1 MFQTHYRL
9 AVLLVAALLLAA
21 CPRPTPTPGS
31 TPAPTAT
38 DTPAPTATT
47 APTDTPSPPVTGAE
61 PDLADLEAQV
71 AASLGITTSATAT
84 YTIGIEGVRVIPLEN
99 PLDDRPL
106 WLAYTYGLRNFDPLQ
121 NHLLALYTHD
131 GENWLEL
138 AQVELDDSWDPENP
152 AVAPDY
158 VGDGSVAQ
166 VAIEPTHIWVQL
178 EGGVGAHSG
187 VYGLFSYDGSSLS
200 LQVPGFSS
208 SPGVG
213 RLADLNE
220 DGLQEVL
227 LDATDYYV
235 FCYAC
240 GVRKI
245 DYTVWR
251 WDGTQMTPVTL
262 EPLPADAPAD
272 LQAINEQALAL
283 VAAGLWQDALATVEE
298 ALPLS
303 VSDPSETFTWNSA
316 VIRLNAEAKRDAI
329 VDSPYPLLANLFYGD
344 FDAAVEII
352 RDEAWADGAFSPDSP
367 LLVGTVAEGWEEALA
382 EWITTTVEP
391 ALAYNPDLAAA
402 HFLRGWATYVQT
414 QDEAAALPDVQ
425 RAAELAPDDEFYTK
439 SVEFLEG

>member
-1 MFQTHYRL
+1 MSPILYRL
-9 AVLLVAALLLAA
+9 ALLMVAALLLAA

-31 TPAPTAT
+31 TPAPPAT
-38 DTPAPTATT
+38 DTPAPTATP
-47 APTDTPSPPVTGAE
+47 APTETPTPPVTGAE
-61 PDLADLEAQV
+61 ADPADLEALV
-71 AASLGITTSATAT
+71 AASLGITTSETAT
-84 YTIGIEGVRVIPLEN
+84 YTIGIEGVRAIALEN

-121 NHLLALYTHD
+121 NHLLAIYTYD
-131 GENWLEL
+131 GDEWLEL
-138 AQVELDDSWDPENP
+138 AQVELADNGDPENP

-158 VGDGSVAQ
+158 VGDGSVTQ

-187 VYGLFSYDGSSLS
+187 VYGLYSFDGSTLA

-213 RLADLNE
+213 RLADLNN
-220 DGLQEVL
+220 DGIQEVL

-251 WDGTQMTPVTL
+251 WDGTQMAPVTL
-262 EPLPADAPAD
+262 EPLPADAPAE
-272 LQAINEQALAL
+272 LQTINERALAL
-283 VAAGLWQDALATVEE
+283 VAAGLWKDALAAVEE
-298 ALPLS
+298 AQTLS

-316 VIRLNAEAKRDAI
+316 LIRLNAEAKRDAI
-329 VDSPYPLLANLFYGD
+329 SDSPYPLLANLFYGD
-344 FDAAVEII
+344 FDAAVAVI
-352 RDEAWADGAFSPDSP
+352 RDEAWVDGAFSPDSP
-367 LLVGTVAEGWEEALA
+367 LITGTVAEGWEEALA
-382 EWITTTVEP
+382 DWITNTVDP

-402 HFLRGWATYVQT
+402 YFLRGWATYVRT
-414 QDEAAALPDVQ
+414 GDEAAALPDVQ
-425 RAAELAPDDEFYTK
+425 RAAELAPDDEFYAK
-439 SVEFLEG
+439 SVEFLAG